1 MEKLIT
7 VVIPCYNAEKSIETT
22 IKSVIGQTLSL
33 DRISILAI
41 NDGSTDGTQE
51 KLEEIKNNYPELI
64 NIVDQE
70 NKGAGPTRSRA
81 IGLTKTK
88 YLTFLDADDTLE
100 KNFLKKLLK
109 VAETDDFDVVSCGAK
124 RITSSGEVIKEFKI
138 KKVNEEW
145 SKWIIMSSWGKL
157 YRTRFLK
164 DNDIKF
170 LDSLFGE
177 DAFFILDI
185 ILKGAKFKLLDYLGY
200 NWIINPESM
209 TSTQYDGLSEYN
221 SNQIIMMLN
230 AMISL
235 KTQSGDDDLFSY
247 FILKQAV
254 NRCLSP
260 GKRATPEEF
269 IKHYKR
275 TIELLERK
283 YPKALQ
289 NKFIFKGPEGEEKFV
304 RYAIAGFVTLHRL
317 KLMPLFSKIY
327 CKGKKQ
333 K

>member
-22 IKSVIGQTLSL
+22 IKSVVEQTISL
-33 DRISILAI
+33 DMVSILAI
-41 NDGSTDGTQE
+41 NDGSTDGTQK
-51 KLEEIKNNYPELI
+51 KLEEIKNTYPEI
-64 NIVDQE
+64 ITVVNQE
-70 NKGAGPTRSRA
+70 NQGAGPTRSRGISLA
-81 IGLTKTK
+81 KTK
-88 YLTFLDADDTLE
+88 YLTFLDADDLLDEQFLE
-100 KNFLKKLLK
+100 KLLSI
-109 VAETDDFDVVSCGAK
+109 ADEEDFDVVSSGLK
-124 RITSSGEVIKEFKI
+124 RMTYSGETVKEFKI
-138 KKVNEEW
+138 DNPNAEW
-145 SKWIIMSSWGKL
+145 SKWIIMSSCGKV
-157 YRTRFLK
+157 YRTEFLQE
-164 DNDIKF
+164 NDIKF

-177 DAFFILDI
+177 DAFFILEL

-235 KTQSGDDDLFSY
+235 KTQSVDDDLFSY

-275 TIELLERK
+275 TIELLERE
-283 YPKALQ
+283 YPQALH
-289 NKFIFKGPEGEEKFV
+289 NKLIFKGPEGEEKFV

-317 KLMPLFSKIY
+317 KLMPLFSKVY